1 MSRIFKDMYF
11 KLFSV
16 KPWSSFNVSG
26 PSQPQ
31 TWQWLPSCSAS
42 SCPAVTLGTGGQILG
57 SVRALAKFHQ
67 FTDGWGTDSQLQ
79 IWILVICDL
88 TSNCF
93 FSLFILPLHF
103 LYTSLPCCTSALQS
117 PGCCSG
123 SQSSGA
129 KNKPWKPLCPLQR
142 TGNRVRK
149 KDLLAF
155 IFSLLCVN
163 SLPKEHNTE

>member
-1 MSRIFKDMYF
+1 MIFIQCVRSKTAPDVTVALQLLCFQLPCSQTGSRRANPGLWK
-11 KLFSV
+11 
-16 KPWSSFNVSG
+16 SS
-26 PSQPQ
+26 
-31 TWQWLPSCSAS
+31 
-42 SCPAVTLGTGGQILG
+42 
-57 SVRALAKFHQ
+57 AKFHQ

-79 IWILVICDL
+79 IWILVICYL

-103 LYTSLPCCTSALQS
+103 LCTPLPCCTSALQS

-129 KNKPWKPLCPLQR
+129 NNKPWKPLCPLQH

-149 KDLLAF
+149 KDLLTIIFQPPLCKF
-155 IFSLLCVN
+155 IAQRAQHRVN
-163 SLPKEHNTE
+163 TCQE